1 MFKYKIDSEVELKML
16 GFQDTETLFRLT
28 DMNRQYLREWMPWI
42 DGTKTP
48 EDSRLFIEGT
58 RKRWAKGEGIT
69 TGIMYRGEL
78 CGVID
83 LHGLSWMN
91 RKTSIG
97 YWLAASFQGRG
108 IMTRA
113 CRAIV
118 DYAVHEL
125 KLHRIEI
132 CAGVHNVKSRAIPE
146 RLGFQQEGI
155 ARGAQL
161 LYDRYIDLAVYS
173 VLADE
178 WSASARNRQ

>member
-16 GFQDTETLFRLT
+16 GMQEAEALFRLT
-28 DMNRQYLREWMPWI
+28 DANRQYLREWMPWI
-42 DGTKTP
+42 DETKTS
-48 EDSRLFIEGT
+48 EDTRLFIEGT
-58 RKRWAKGEGIT
+58 RKRWAKGLGIA
-69 TGIMYRGEL
+69 TGIEYRGEL

-83 LHGLSWMN
+83 LHGLSWTN
-91 RKTSIG
+91 RKTAVG
-97 YWLAASFQGRG
+97 YWLGASFQGNG

-132 CAGVHNVKSRAIPE
+132 CAGIHNVRSRAIPE
-146 RLGFQQEGI
+146 RLGFQLEGI

-161 LYDRYIDLAVYS
+161 LYGRYIDLAVYS

-178 WSASARNRQ
+178 WSESARSR